1 MAGNEL
7 KPIEK
12 GNLSERVYTNIR
24 NALMDGE
31 YQPGDR
37 LRINSL
43 AEELGV
49 SITPVRE
56 AIFRL
61 VSDHVLEMKAA
72 TAVHVPELSPDKL
85 REIQLIRFLLEGEAA
100 ALAAERIT
108 PKELST
114 LQDVQTAF
122 QKAAATDPKK
132 AALLN
137 REFHFGLIAAARMP
151 MIFNTVENMWVMMGP
166 LLRTFHIEMP
176 KRDLASGNHKHFEVL
191 EGLRQRDGAKT
202 KAAIQDDIQW
212 GRVMIEWV
220 EKKAEQAAS

>member
-12 GNLSERVYTNIR
+12 GNLSERVYANIR

-72 TAVHVPELSPDKL
+72 TAVYVPELTPEQL

-100 ALAAERIT
+100 GLAAERIT
-108 PKELST
+108 PKELGR
-114 LQDVQTAF
+114 LQDIQHEF
-122 QKAAATDPKK
+122 QRAAAVDPKQ

-151 MIFNTVENMWVMMGP
+151 MILNTVENMWVMMGP

-176 KRDLASGNHKHFEVL
+176 KRDLASGKHKHFDVL
-191 EGLRQRDGAKT
+191 DGLKKRDSGQAKR
-202 KAAIQDDIQW
+202 AIQDDIAW
-212 GRVMIEWV
+212 GKVMIEWV
-220 EKKAEQAAS
+220 EKRAAEITS

>member
-1 MAGNEL
+1 MTGNER

-12 GNLSERVYTNIR
+12 SNLSERVYANIR
-24 NALMDGE
+24 GALMDGE

-37 LRINSL
+37 LRISSL
-43 AEELGV
+43 ADELGV

-72 TAVHVPELSPDKL
+72 TAVHVPELTPDQL

-100 ALAAERIT
+100 GIAAERIT
-108 PKELST
+108 PKELAH
-114 LQDVQTAF
+114 LQRIQNEF
-122 QKAAATDPKK
+122 QKAAAIDPKK

-176 KRDLASGNHKHFEVL
+176 KRDLASGKHKHFEVL
-191 EGLRQRDGAKT
+191 EALKERDSALAK
-202 KAAIQDDIQW
+202 KAIQDDIAW
-212 GRVMIEWV
+212 GAVMIDWV
-220 EKKAEQAAS
+220 EKKVAEAAI